1 MGTVKGDSYR
11 CYAPSHIGC
20 RARPANF
27 ELRAELLDRKGDL
40 ALAEHQVLI
49 FRDQPLD
56 VESHKA
62 LGRYFGEL
70 PLVPPGFR
78 FCCQIGSFERYR
90 LVETRRLH
98 QGYGLRNFR
107 RLRVRPKSG

>member
-11 CYAPSHIGC
+11 CYDPSHIGC

-40 ALAEHQVLI
+40 ALAEHQVLF

-70 PLVPPGFR
+70 PRALKDLADIHHFAH
-78 FCCQIGSFERYR
+78 
-90 LVETRRLH
+90 TAT
-98 QGYGLRNFR
+98 
-107 RLRVRPKSG
+107 SG